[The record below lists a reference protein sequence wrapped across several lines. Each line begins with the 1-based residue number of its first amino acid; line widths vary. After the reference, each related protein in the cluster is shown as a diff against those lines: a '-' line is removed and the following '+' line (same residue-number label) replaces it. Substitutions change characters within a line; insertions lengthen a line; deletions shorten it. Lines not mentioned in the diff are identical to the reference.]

1 MDIDMT
7 ALKRNFLK
15 LNRLILFT
23 AITATVITFINSLYS
38 NYQVQKEQ
46 LIQQTIN
53 VNTAYAKKLS
63 ETTEVFITASQQQLA
78 YIASRTAAHIS
89 NSDRLTE
96 GANLLRK
103 QTDMFDSVVIVNN
116 QGVVLSVSPET
127 LPLLGKQL
135 KSTQT
140 LKTLQAQSSSI
151 SAPFVSQSGNLLV
164 VLSEPIFD
172 IEHNYLGY
180 VAGTIYLKTDNL
192 LSNILGQHYYQNGSY
207 VYVVDKNKRFL
218 YHPNT
223 ALIGTHAIGY
233 PDMDKI
239 IENEEGGLLLQN
251 QQGQTMLAGYAK
263 IPSSDWT
270 IITQSPLESTL
281 LPMTGIMEKVIIRAL
296 PMSLAVFVFIWFFA
310 RAISRPLKQL
320 ADKTKQLDSPSASC
334 EIEKINSW
342 YVESLSLKKAI
353 LSGMKLLNTQIGQLQ
368 HDVKTDPLTGASN
381 RRAFQLKLEQL
392 AILDTP
398 FSVLAVDIDYFKKVN
413 DNYGHKAGDDILK
426 EMVQIMKS
434 ACRDGDMVARTGGEE
449 FILVLKDCSI
459 TDAFSQAEHLRV
471 MVAEKIF
478 DEVGHI
484 TVSIG
489 VSSWTMESST
499 IEKTLSSADEAL
511 YKAKREGRNRSI
523 IAE

>member
-1 MDIDMT
+1 M
-7 ALKRNFLK
+7 AL
-15 LNRLILFT
+15 
-23 AITATVITFINSLYS
+23 TATVITFIYSLYS
-38 NYQVQKEQ
+38 NYEVQKEQ
-46 LIQQTIN
+46 LIEQALS
-53 VNTAYAKKLS
+53 VNAAYAKKQS
-63 ETTEVFITASQQQLA
+63 ETTELFITASQQQLA
-78 YIASRTAAHIS
+78 YIANRTAAFL
-89 NSDRLTE
+89 SDRERLAE
-96 GANLLRK
+96 DVNLLRH

-135 KSTQT
+135 KSVHT
-140 LKTLQAQSSSI
+140 LKTLRAQSSSI
-151 SAPFVSQSGNLLV
+151 SDPFVSQSGNLLV

-172 IEHNYLGY
+172 SEQNYLGY
-180 VAGTIYLKTDNL
+180 VAGTIYLKTENL
-192 LSNILGQHYYQNGSY
+192 LSKILGQHYYQNGSY
-207 VYVVDKNKRFL
+207 VYVVDEHKQIL
-218 YHPNT
+218 YHPVSSR
-223 ALIGTHAIGY
+223 IGTYVSDNTGIDEMISH
-233 PDMDKI
+233 K
-239 IENEEGGLLLQN
+239 EGGLLLN
-251 QQGQTMLAGYAK
+251 NSLHLDMLAGYAK
-263 IPSSDWT
+263 VPSTGWT
-270 IITQSPLESTL
+270 IVTQSPIESTL
-281 LPMTGIMEKVIIRAL
+281 LPLTGIMEKVLMRTL
-296 PMSLAVFVFIWFFA
+296 PMALAVFLFIWVFA
-310 RAISRPLKQL
+310 RAISSPLQQL
-320 ADKTKQLDSPSASC
+320 ADKAKQLDSPSASSD
-334 EIEKINSW
+334 IEKINSW

-353 LSGMKLLNTQIGQLQ
+353 LSGMKRLNTQIGQLE

-398 FSVLAVDIDYFKKVN
+398 FSILAVDIDYFKKVN
-413 DNYGHKAGDDILK
+413 DNHGHKAGDDILK

-459 TDAFSQAEHLRV
+459 KGAFSQAERLRTMIADKV
-471 MVAEKIF
+471 F

-489 VSSWTMESST
+489 VSSWTTESAS